1 MRGNLRWARTVCI
14 ALALALCARASRA
27 EQSEVRIS
35 KGYGILYLPLFVME
49 ELKILEKRAK
59 AAGLGDVKVTWRTF
73 DGGNIINDAMLS
85 GALDIAAIGVPG
97 FLTLWAKAKG
107 NPRLEILGISGMS
120 ATSLYLN
127 TSNPKVKTLKDF
139 TPEDKIAVPGIK
151 SSLSAVVLHLSVAK
165 ELGEENY
172 ARLDPLTV
180 GLPHPDAMVAVVS
193 GKSGV
198 DSHFASPPFSY
209 LELDHPG
216 VHRVVNSVDVLGH
229 ITMVM
234 PYTTRRFHDQNP
246 KLSKAFLE
254 ALEEAHEFI
263 RKDKQATAAL
273 YAKASKVKVSQAE
286 LLRILDDPDTRF
298 STTPD
303 GVMRFADFM
312 SRVHTI
318 SAKPASWKE
327 LFFPE
332 VHGLPGS

>member
-1 MRGNLRWARTVCI
+1 MRGTSSRGRSVCI
-14 ALALALCARASRA
+14 ALAIALCARPSRA
-27 EQSEVRIS
+27 EPSEVRIS

-49 ELKILEKRAK
+49 ERKLLEKHAK

-127 TSNPKVKTLKDF
+127 TNNPKIKSLKDF

-151 SSLSAVVLHLSVAK
+151 TSLPAVVLHLSAAK

-172 ARLDPLTV
+172 ASLDPLTV

-193 GKSGV
+193 GKTGV

-216 VHRVVNSVDVLGH
+216 VHRVVNSVDVVGH

-246 KLSKAFLE
+246 KLNKAFLA

-263 RKDKQATAAL
+263 RTDKKATAAL
-273 YAKASKVKVSQAE
+273 YLKASKVKASEAE
-286 LLRILDDPDTRF
+286 LLRILEDPDTRF

-303 GVMRFADFM
+303 GVMKFADFM

-318 SAKPASWKE
+318 NAKPASWKE
-327 LFFPE
+327 LFFAE

>member
-1 MRGNLRWARTVCI
+1 MRGISGWTRAACV
-14 ALALALCARASRA
+14 ALALAALARPSRA

-49 ELKILEKRAK
+49 ERRLLEKHAK
-59 AAGLGDVKVTWRTF
+59 AAGLGDIKVTWRTF

-85 GALDIAAIGVPG
+85 GSLDIASIGVPG

-127 TSNPKVKTLKDF
+127 TNNPKVKSLKDF
-139 TPEDKIAVPGIK
+139 TAADKIAVPGIK
-151 SSLSAVVLHLSVAK
+151 TSLSAVVLHLSVAK

-172 ARLDPLTV
+172 ASLDALTV
-180 GLPHPDAMVAVVS
+180 GLPHPDALVAVTS
-193 GKSGV
+193 GKTGV

-209 LELDHPG
+209 MELDHPG

-246 KLSKAFLE
+246 KLSKAFLD

-263 RKDKQATAAL
+263 RTDKKGTAAL
-273 YAKASKVKVSQAE
+273 YVRAAKVKVSEAE
-286 LLRILDDPDTRF
+286 LLRILEDPDTRF

-303 GVMRFADFM
+303 GVMKFANFM
-312 SRVHTI
+312 SRVRTI
-318 SAKPASWKE
+318 SAKPASWKD

-332 VHGLPGS
+332 VHRLPGS